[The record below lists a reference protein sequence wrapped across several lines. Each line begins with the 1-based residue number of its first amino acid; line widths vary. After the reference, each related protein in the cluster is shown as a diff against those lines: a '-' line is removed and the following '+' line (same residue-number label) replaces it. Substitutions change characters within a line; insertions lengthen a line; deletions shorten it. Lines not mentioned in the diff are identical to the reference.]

1 MRVEVVQA
9 SADEARFQQIEVPS
23 GTTVGEALATSRF
36 ATENPAAV
44 AVYGEL
50 STLDRVLEEGDRIE
64 LLRELLV
71 DPVAA
76 RRARAMGPREAR

>member
-1 MRVEVVQA
+1 MKIEVVHA
-9 SADEARFQQIEVPS
+9 SADEARVQQIEVPP

-36 ATENPAAV
+36 ATEKPAAV

-50 STLDRVLEEGDRIE
+50 SMLDRVLEDGDRIE

-76 RRARAMGPREAR
+76 RRARAMGTREAR